1 MYVCMY
7 VFAFAADRCGH
18 GFESTVLPEERSPVF
33 LQFLDALWQLQQQFP
48 SCFEFNESL
57 LLFLADHL
65 HTALFGNFLCNCSK
79 ERMELGLVGNTRSI
93 WEYVLQRKSDFSIN
107 VCMYVLY
114 VCMCVLYVL
123 MYVFIYLSMCVYC
136 MYVCMYVCIY
146 LCVCT
151 VCMYVCIYVF
161 MYLSMYVYSMHT

>member
-1 MYVCMY
+1 MHICVYTSMYVCIYVCMY
-7 VFAFAADRCGH
+7 VFSFAADRCGH

-107 VCMYVLY
+107 VCMYVCIYLCVCTVCINVCMY
-114 VCMCVLYVL
+114 VC
-123 MYVFIYLSMCVYC
+123 IYLSMCVYC
-136 MYVCMYVCIY
+136 MY
-146 LCVCT
+146 
-151 VCMYVCIYVF
+151 
-161 MYLSMYVYSMHT
+161 